1 MKSIKPVS
9 VSWQHGAQL
18 LRHKRSLMGV
28 AAVAALAVTAGCS
41 SASSSSSAAAAST
54 PGATSASASASGSAS
69 SSGSTGSAAPAVA
82 DWAQAL
88 SAYAAYTDSKPGAA
102 NMSLPPIDI
111 GFSMNGGGSI
121 PPQDSGEDQ
130 VAVQTF
136 VNYINKY
143 LDGVDGHPVGV
154 VVCNVKN
161 SEEEGAACMNQFL
174 NNAAVKTIDYGSLAV
189 GNATEDAVDAGK
201 KPIIMPFT
209 FGGADNTSPHT
220 YVLGATGELSGNA
233 IGTFA
238 VDGPLKAK
246 SVVIVYP
253 QVAGSESVAQGEA
266 LGASK
271 AGATVKLVGF
281 DETTE
286 NVLGALAAADAQS
299 AGAVI
304 TASLTTA
311 ANCIAFYKAA
321 QDLNISQSKMIGQT
335 DCTSY
340 GSSVTSQY
348 PGGHYP
354 EIWYQRGQPLSDLLT
369 PYPQTGLDFKAVV
382 TGMGGTL
389 LDFENYAWVNEFAG
403 IMTDDRFF
411 NEIGYTNLAG
421 PNSAALIEAKASSFK
436 GPVVMGPPVIECGKY
451 SQLPADCAD
460 GSFFFHYNG
469 GTSYSA
475 YTGTGGPG
483 QVAGYIEPSPG
494 LEKYYGVLPGK

>member
-1 MKSIKPVS
+1 
-9 VSWQHGAQL
+9 
-18 LRHKRSLMGV
+18 
-28 AAVAALAVTAGCS
+28 
-41 SASSSSSAAAAST
+41 
-54 PGATSASASASGSAS
+54 
-69 SSGSTGSAAPAVA
+69 
-82 DWAQAL
+82 
-88 SAYAAYTDSKPGAA
+88 
-102 NMSLPPIDI
+102 MSLPPIDI

-136 VNYINKY
+136 VNYINDY
-143 LDGVDGHPVGV
+143 LGGVDGHPVGV

-174 NNAAVKTIDYGSLAV
+174 NNGAVKTIDYGSLAV

-220 YVLGATGELSGNA
+220 YVLGATGQLSGNA

-238 VDGPLKAK
+238 VDGPLHAK

-321 QDLNISQSKMIGQT
+321 QDLGIPQTKMIGQT

-340 GSSVTSQY
+340 DQSVTSQY

-354 EIWYQRGQPLSDLLT
+354 EIWYQRGQPLDDLLL
-369 PYPQTGLDFKAVV
+369 PYTQAGLNFKAVV

-403 IMTDDRFF
+403 VMTDDKFF
-411 NEIGYTNLAG
+411 NEIGYTGLAG
-421 PNSAALIEAKASSFK
+421 SNSAALLEAKASAFT
-436 GPVVMGPPVIECGKY
+436 GPVVMGPPIIECGKY

-460 GSFFFHYNG
+460 GSFFFHYDG
-469 GTSYSA
+469 GTQYSA

-494 LEKYYGVLPGK
+494 LEQYYGLVPGK

>member
-1 MKSIKPVS
+1 MKSIK
-9 VSWQHGAQL
+9 L
-18 LRHKRSLMGV
+18 LRRRRNLIG
-28 AAVAALAVTAGCS
+28 VAALALAVTSGCS
-41 SASSSSSAAAAST
+41 
-54 PGATSASASASGSAS
+54 TSASTSSTTAPATTATSGSAS
-69 SSGSTGSAAPAVA
+69 APATGSASAAASVTSSAPSVP
-82 DWAQAL
+82 DWSQAL
-88 SAYAAYTDSKPGAA
+88 AAYAAYTGSTPGAA

-130 VAVQTF
+130 TAVQTF
-136 VNYINKY
+136 VNYINQY
-143 LDGVDGHPVGV
+143 LGGVDGHPLGV

-174 NNAAVKTIDYGSLAV
+174 NNPAVKTIDYGSLAV
-189 GNATEDAVDAGK
+189 GSATEDAVDAGK

-220 YVLGATGELSGNA
+220 YVLGATGQLSGNA

-238 VDGPLKAK
+238 VDGPLHAK

-253 QVAGSESVAQGEA
+253 QVAGSEAVAQGEA

-286 NVLGALAAADAQS
+286 NVLGALAAAGAQS
-299 AGAVI
+299 ADAVI

-321 QDLNISQSKMIGQT
+321 ADLNIPQSKMIGQT
-335 DCTSY
+335 DCSSY
-340 GSSVTSQY
+340 GQSVIAQY
-348 PGGHYP
+348 PGAHNP
-354 EIWYQRGQPLSDLLT
+354 EIWYQRGQPLDDLLT
-369 PYPQTGLDFKAVV
+369 PYTTAGLNFQAVV
-382 TGMGGTL
+382 TGMGGTQ

-403 IMTDDRFF
+403 VMTDDKFF
-411 NEIGYTNLAG
+411 NEIGYTALAG
-421 PNSAALIEAKASSFK
+421 PDSAALLEAKASTFR
-436 GPVVMGPPVIECGKY
+436 GPVAMGPPIIECGKY

-469 GTSYSA
+469 GNSYSA

-483 QVAGYIEPSPG
+483 QKAGYIEPSPG
-494 LEKYYGVLPGK
+494 LEQYYGLVPGK

>member
-1 MKSIKPVS
+1 MKSINLVPPLARRDRPRTSKRVK
-9 VSWQHGAQL
+9 QL
-18 LRHKRSLMGV
+18 
-28 AAVAALAVTAGCS
+28 AALALGLAVTAGCS
-41 SASSSSSAAAAST
+41 STGGS
-54 PGATSASASASGSAS
+54 SAS
-69 SSGSTGSAAPAVA
+69 SSKTATTGSAPSVPG
-82 DWAQAL
+82 WKTAL
-88 SAYAAYTDSKPGAA
+88 SAYAAYTDSKPGQAD
-102 NMSLPPIDI
+102 MSKPAVDI
-111 GFSMNGGGSI
+111 GFSMDGGGSI
-121 PPQDSGEDQ
+121 PPQDSGADQ

-136 VNYINKY
+136 VKYINTY
-143 LDGVDGHPVGV
+143 LDGVDGHPIKV

-161 SEEEGAACMNQFL
+161 SEEEGAACMDQFL
-174 NNAAVKTIDYGSLAV
+174 NTAAVKTIDYGSLAV
-189 GNATEDAVDAGK
+189 GSATEDSVDAGK

-238 VDGPLKAK
+238 VDGPLHAK

-253 QVAGSESVAQGEA
+253 EVAGSESVAQGEA
-266 LGASK
+266 LGARK

-286 NVLGALAAADAQS
+286 NVLGALAAADAQK
-299 AGAVI
+299 AQAVI

-321 QDLNISQSKMIGQT
+321 ASLNIPQSKMIGQT

-340 GSSVTSQY
+340 GASVTSQL

-354 EIWYQRGQPLSDLLT
+354 EIWYQRGQPLDDLLL
-369 PYPQTGLDFKAVV
+369 PYTQAGLNFKAVV

-403 IMTDDRFF
+403 MMTDDKFF
-411 NEIGYTNLAG
+411 NEIGYAG
-421 PNSAALIEAKASSFK
+421 VAGSNSAALIEAKASAFR
-436 GPVVMGPPVIECGKY
+436 GPVAMGPPIIECGKY
-451 SQLPADCAD
+451 RLLPADCAD
-460 GSFFFHYNG
+460 GSFFFHYDG
-469 GTSYSA
+469 GTKYSA

-483 QVAGYIEPSPG
+483 QVAGYIEPSAG

>member
-1 MKSIKPVS
+1 MNS
-9 VSWQHGAQL
+9 VKRRPSPPHSGA
-18 LRHKRSLMGV
+18 RLMTTRVKQIATV
-28 AAVAALAVTAGCS
+28 ALALAVTAGCS
-41 SASSSSSAAAAST
+41 SGGNTSANKTKTAAAVK
-54 PGATSASASASGSAS
+54 
-69 SSGSTGSAAPAVA
+69 APAVA
-82 DWAQAL
+82 GWQTAL
-88 SAYAAYTDSKPGAA
+88 NTYATYTGSKPGKA
-102 NMSLPPIDI
+102 NMSLAPIDI
-111 GFSMNGGGSI
+111 GFSMDGGGSI

-130 VAVQTF
+130 TAVETF
-136 VNYINKY
+136 VKYINNY
-143 LDGVDGHPVGV
+143 LGGVDGHPIGV

-161 SEEEGAACMNQFL
+161 SEEEGAACMDQFL
-174 NNAAVKTIDYGSLAV
+174 NTAAVKTIDYGSLAV
-189 GNATEDAVDAGK
+189 GSATEDAVDAGK

-238 VDGPLKAK
+238 VDGPLHAK

-253 QVAGSESVAQGEA
+253 QVAGSEAVAQGEA

-286 NVLGALAAADAQS
+286 NVLGALAAAGAQK
-299 AGAVI
+299 AQAVI

-321 QDLNISQSKMIGQT
+321 QDLNIPQSKMIGQT

-340 GSSVTSQY
+340 GQSVTSQL

-354 EIWYQRGQPLSDLLT
+354 EIWYQRGQPLDDLLL
-369 PYPQTGLDFKAVV
+369 PYTQAGLNFKAVV

-411 NEIGYTNLAG
+411 NEIGYAGVAG
-421 PNSAALIEAKASSFK
+421 PNSASLLEGKAAAFR
-436 GPVVMGPPVIECGKY
+436 GPVAMGPPIIECDKY

-460 GSFFFHYNG
+460 GSFFFHYDG
-469 GTSYSA
+469 GTQYSA
-475 YTGTGGPG
+475 FTGTGGPG

-494 LEKYYGVLPGK
+494 LEKYYGLLPGK

>member
-1 MKSIKPVS
+1 MKSRDKR
-9 VSWQHGAQL
+9 L
-18 LRHKRSLMGV
+18 LAG
-28 AAVAALAVTAGCS
+28 AAVAVLAVTTGCS
-41 SASSSSSAAAAST
+41 SAASSSSQSTATTPAAAAS
-54 PGATSASASASGSAS
+54 GSSSAS
-69 SSGSTGSAAPAVA
+69 SGPAVA

-88 SAYAAYTDSKPGAA
+88 AAYAAYTDSKPGAA
-102 NMSLPPIDI
+102 DMSLPPVDI

-130 VAVQTF
+130 TAVETF
-136 VNYINKY
+136 VKYINQY
-143 LDGVDGHPVGV
+143 LGGVDGHPIQA

-174 NNAAVKTIDYGSLAV
+174 NNPAVKTIDYGSLAV
-189 GNATEDAVDAGK
+189 GSATEDAVDAGK

-238 VDGPLKAK
+238 VDGPLHAK

-253 QVAGSESVAQGEA
+253 QVAGSEAVAQGEA

-299 AGAVI
+299 AQAVI

-321 QDLNISQSKMIGQT
+321 QNLNIPQSKMIGQT

-340 GSSVTSQY
+340 GSSVTAQY

-354 EIWYQRGQPLSDLLT
+354 EIWYQRGQPLDDLLQ
-369 PYPQTGLDFKAVV
+369 PYTQAGLNFKAVV

-411 NEIGYTNLAG
+411 NEIGYSDLSG
-421 PNSAALIEAKASSFK
+421 PNSAALLEAKAAAFK
-436 GPVVMGPPVIECGKY
+436 GPVAMGPPVIECGKY
-451 SQLPADCAD
+451 RLLPADCAD
-460 GSFFFHYNG
+460 GSFFFRFDG
-469 GTSYSA
+469 GTQYSA

-483 QVAGYIEPSPG
+483 QAAGYIEPSPG
-494 LEKYYGVLPGK
+494 LEQYYGVLPGK

>member
-1 MKSIKPVS
+1 MKSITRTPLPR
-9 VSWQHGAQL
+9 HRGGQL
-18 LRHKRSLMGV
+18 MSRRAKQIATLVL
-28 AAVAALAVTAGCS
+28 ALGVTAGCS
-41 SASSSSSAAAAST
+41 SA
-54 PGATSASASASGSAS
+54 ATN
-69 SSGSTGSAAPAVA
+69 GSTKSKTATT
-82 DWAQAL
+82 AQAPKVAGWATAL
-88 SAYAAYTDSKPGAA
+88 AAYAAYTDSKPGAA
-102 NMSLPPIDI
+102 NMSLAPIDI
-111 GFSMNGGGSI
+111 GFSMDGGGSI

-130 VAVQTF
+130 TAVETF
-136 VNYINKY
+136 VKYINTY
-143 LDGVDGHPVGV
+143 LGGVAGHPIKV
-154 VVCNVKN
+154 VVCNIKN
-161 SEEEGAACMNQFL
+161 SEEEGAACMDQFL

-189 GNATEDAVDAGK
+189 GSATEDAVDAGK

-238 VDGPLKAK
+238 VDGPLHAK

-253 QVAGSESVAQGEA
+253 QVAGSEAVAQGEA

-286 NVLGALAAADAQS
+286 NVLGALAASGAQK
-299 AGAVI
+299 AQAVI

-321 QDLNISQSKMIGQT
+321 QNLGISQSKMIGQT

-340 GSSVTSQY
+340 GQSVTSQL

-354 EIWYQRGQPLSDLLT
+354 EIWYQRGQPLDDLLL
-369 PYPQTGLDFKAVV
+369 PYTQAGLNFKAVV

-403 IMTDDRFF
+403 IMTDDKFF
-411 NEIGYTNLAG
+411 NEIGYAGVAG
-421 PNSAALIEAKASSFK
+421 PNSAALLEAKASAFR
-436 GPVVMGPPVIECGKY
+436 GPVAMGPPIIECDKY

-460 GSFFFHYNG
+460 GSFFFHYDG
-469 GTSYSA
+469 GTKYSA

-483 QVAGYIEPSPG
+483 QVAGYIEPSLG
-494 LEKYYGVLPGK
+494 LEKYYGLLPGK

>member
-1 MKSIKPVS
+1 MKPINLTPS
-9 VSWQHGAQL
+9 SWHRGARL
-18 LRHKRSLMGV
+18 LRNRRTLAGT
-28 AAVAALAVTAGCS
+28 AVVVLAVTTGCS
-41 SASSSSSAAAAST
+41 SAASSSSSSAA
-54 PGATSASASASGSAS
+54 GTSASAAASGSSSSASG
-69 SSGSTGSAAPAVA
+69 PAVA
-82 DWAQAL
+82 GWAQAL
-88 SAYAAYTDSKPGAA
+88 AAYAAYTGSKPGAA
-102 NMSLPPIDI
+102 DMSLPPIDI

-130 VAVQTF
+130 TAVQTF

-143 LDGVDGHPVGV
+143 LGGVDGHPVGV

-174 NNAAVKTIDYGSLAV
+174 NTPAVKTIDYGSLAV
-189 GNATEDAVDAGK
+189 GSATEDAVDAGK

-238 VDGPLKAK
+238 VDGPLHAK

-253 QVAGSESVAQGEA
+253 QVAGSEAVAQGEA
-266 LGASK
+266 LGATK

-299 AGAVI
+299 AQAVI

-321 QDLNISQSKMIGQT
+321 QNLGISQSKMIGQT

-340 GSSVTSQY
+340 DTSVTAQY

-354 EIWYQRGQPLSDLLT
+354 EIWYQRGQPLDDLLLPYT
-369 PYPQTGLDFKAVV
+369 PAGLNFKAVV

-403 IMTDDRFF
+403 IMTDDKFF
-411 NEIGYTNLAG
+411 NEIGYTALAG
-421 PNSAALIEAKASSFK
+421 SDSAALLEAKAAAFR
-436 GPVVMGPPVIECGKY
+436 GPVVMGPPTVECGKY
-451 SQLPADCAD
+451 RLLPADCAD
-460 GSFFFHYNG
+460 GSFFFRFDG
-469 GTSYSA
+469 GTQYSA

-494 LEKYYGVLPGK
+494 LEQYYGVLPGK